1 MAYHIYS
8 QVMNSSRKLSNMK
21 RPRHK
26 LWKKRKSQAKECS
39 RHAKALAQQKM
50 QEEARKASN
59 IVLRVQHHAVLQE
72 WSEKKAWTKVEK
84 IKFTEKCPTLDQL
97 PGPILRQ
104 KLVEVEEIVE
114 SEGEE
119 INLSKDEVLNVSD
132 AE

>member
-1 MAYHIYS
+1 
-8 QVMNSSRKLSNMK
+8 
-21 RPRHK
+21 
-26 LWKKRKSQAKECS
+26 
-39 RHAKALAQQKM
+39 M